1 MVAEELEG
9 FFEVV
14 VLGKAAQGDV
24 DRRLELVLVGLDDVG
39 EDAALG
45 GFVDEVLVSCV
56 EDEDDRAGGVADDLL
71 DQFER
76 VLGALAEPDER
87 DVGMFLAG
95 QLDDL
100 LDVQFLPDDL
110 VAERAGDLGDGL
122 GPLGALV
129 GDEYVQQRAIR
140 APVVNASVCSLPS
153 WSCRGR
159 SHRSR
164 RGRLRPRPRRSQEDG
179 ELCGS
184 ASHPSGSDAPGRGPL
199 DVTHGG

>member
-1 MVAEELEG
+1 MGDGFGDVDEFASVALRMVAEELEG

-71 DQFER
+71 DQLER

-140 APVVNASVCSLPS
+140 ALVRLGRTARPGAGAS
-153 WSCRGR
+153 R
-159 SHRSR
+159 
-164 RGRLRPRPRRSQEDG
+164 
-179 ELCGS
+179 
-184 ASHPSGSDAPGRGPL
+184 
-199 DVTHGG
+199 

>member
-71 DQFER
+71 DQLER

-110 VAERAGDLGDGL
+110 VAERAGDLRDGL
-122 GPLGALV
+122 GPLGALL
-129 GDEYVQQRAIR
+129 AT
-140 APVVNASVCSLPS
+140 STCSS
-153 WSCRGR
+153 GR
-159 SHRSR
+159 SGHWSAWDGLLDAEVNRQR
-164 RGRLRPRPRRSQEDG
+164 LDAIGRLVDEGKLRPQIEAVLPFEQVREALERVE
-179 ELCGS
+179 
-184 ASHPSGSDAPGRGPL
+184 GRHTRGKFVL
-199 DVTHGG
+199 QIG

>member
-71 DQFER
+71 DQLER

-110 VAERAGDLGDGL
+110 VAERAGDLRDGL
-122 GPLGALV
+122 GPLGALL
-129 GDEYVQQRAIR
+129 AT
-140 APVVNASVCSLPS
+140 STCSS
-153 WSCRGR
+153 GR
-159 SHRSR
+159 SGHWSAWDGLLDAEVNRQR
-164 RGRLRPRPRRSQEDG
+164 LDAIGRLVDEGKLRPQIEAVLPFEQVRE
-179 ELCGS
+179 
-184 ASHPSGSDAPGRGPL
+184 APERVGGRHTRGKVVL
-199 DVTHGG
+199 QIG

>member
-71 DQFER
+71 DQLER

-110 VAERAGDLGDGL
+110 VAERAGDLRDGL
-122 GPLGALV
+122 GPLGALL
-129 GDEYVQQRAIR
+129 AT
-140 APVVNASVCSLPS
+140 ST
-153 WSCRGR
+153 CRSGR
-159 SHRSR
+159 SGHWSAWDGLLDAEVNRQR
-164 RGRLRPRPRRSQEDG
+164 LDAIGRLVDEGKLRPQIEAVLPFEQVREALERIG
-179 ELCGS
+179 
-184 ASHPSGSDAPGRGPL
+184 GRHTRGKVVL
-199 DVTHGG
+199 QIG